1 MDLNLGEDLY
11 DSFIE
16 YQSRLLKVFDR
27 LTGEYGFQV
36 LNASRSVRSVGADLR
51 RAVTRVLDEPSPAAE
66 DNVSVMKPL
75 RDQTGPAK
83 QGSNLVDL
91 NKKALP

>member
-16 YQSRLLKVFDR
+16 YQMRLLKVFDR

-36 LNASRSVRSVGADLR
+36 LNASRSVRTVAGDLR
-51 RAVTRVLDEPSPAAE
+51 KGILKVLEEPGPMTE
-66 DNVSVMKPL
+66 DNVSMIEPRRGKPSA
-75 RDQTGPAK
+75 TKPT
-83 QGSNLVDL
+83 NLVDL

>member
-1 MDLNLGEDLY
+1 MDLHLGEDLY

-36 LNASRSVRSVGADLR
+36 LNASRSVRTVAADLR
-51 RAVTRVLDEPSPAAE
+51 NAVTRVLDEPTPTAE
-66 DNVSVMKPL
+66 DNVSVIKP
-75 RDQTGPAK
+75 RDLSSTTKP
-83 QGSNLVDL
+83 GSNLVDL

>member
-16 YQSRLLKVFDR
+16 YQKRMLKVFDR

-36 LNASRSVRSVGADLR
+36 LNASRSVRTVAADLR
-51 RAVTRVLDEPSPAAE
+51 KGVLRVLEEPGPMSE
-66 DNVSVMKPL
+66 DNVSSIEPRRGQPTQAKP
-75 RDQTGPAK
+75 TT
-83 QGSNLVDL
+83 LVDL
-91 NKKALP
+91 NKKVLP

>member
-16 YQSRLLKVFDR
+16 YQKRMLKVFDR

-36 LNASRSVRSVGADLR
+36 LNASRSVRTVAADLR
-51 RAVTRVLDEPSPAAE
+51 KGVLKVLEDPGPVTE
-66 DNVSVMKPL
+66 DNVSMIERRGKPS
-75 RDQTGPAK
+75 QTKPT
-83 QGSNLVDL
+83 NLVDL
-91 NKKALP
+91 NKKVLP